1 MSDLVDSKAACRIL
15 NVSQS
20 TLSRLVSSQEVPSV
34 SFSRGGKRGLRMF
47 SRAALANFL
56 TKRETT
62 SAKRKRT
69 LPELPDGFEK
79 QLDDLNS
86 AVSLVYELLGI
97 IEKAQ
102 ETGRVEC
109 DLEAL
114 RHKAQRLGLP

>member
-1 MSDLVDSKAACRIL
+1 MGNFLVCYATTQRGACAMRKKAFCYQPANGREHTEC
-15 NVSQS
+15 
-20 TLSRLVSSQEVPSV
+20 
-34 SFSRGGKRGLRMF
+34 GGKRGLRMF

-69 LPELPDGFEK
+69 LSELPDGFEK

-102 ETGRVEC
+102 ETGRVDC
-109 DLEAL
+109 DLDAL
-114 RHKAQRLGLP
+114 RHKAQRLGIP